1 MFWYGNKE
9 IGKASVP
16 VASSLW
22 RGCLRV
28 RVGVASCG
36 GRRICGYLGG
46 GWKNQMPPVDGGCS
60 FYFSAFNLVGVGLGT
75 WDGTFVAGW

>member
-1 MFWYGNKE
+1 
-9 IGKASVP
+9 V
-16 VASSLW
+16 
-22 RGCLRV
+22 LRV
-28 RVGVASCG
+28 VGG
-36 GRRICGYLGG
+36 GGFVGIWGG